1 MASSEIFCVLEWKKW
16 AKLFSFGSK
25 FGWAAKRQFQNI
37 RRLPDGGSTLEKNHQ
52 IWPGLSVVKLT
63 LSCWRNT
70 GADLRGNA
78 QQNGTTGWKP
88 WCSGYRLSVMI
99 IDPEFKSRMLK
110 WIFVA
115 IICCQCKLSL
125 QRPKKCK
132 RSQVW
137 WTLKNNILWII
148 FCCDLFVRRRLKV
161 PFNGTYNLLRF
172 VQ

>member
-1 MASSEIFCVLEWKKW
+1 MGETFLIWFKVWLSREASIPKYQTT
-16 AKLFSFGSK
+16 A
-25 FGWAAKRQFQNI
+25 GWRVNI
-37 RRLPDGGSTLEKNHQ
+37 GKNHQ
-52 IWPGLSVVKLT
+52 IWPGLGVVKRT